1 MEDQINEKMHEPK
14 IKNVIDELKDYI
26 TNVDYSFNQ
35 IELQI
40 ILTQSLIKLQAM
52 HN

>member
-1 MEDQINEKMHEPK
+1 MHGSK
-14 IKNVIDELKDYI
+14 IKNVIEKLTNYI

>member
-1 MEDQINEKMHEPK
+1 MHGSE
-14 IKNVIDELKDYI
+14 IENVIEELKNYI
-26 TNVDYSFNQ
+26 TNVDYSFNS

-40 ILTQSLIKLQAM
+40 ILIQSLIKLQIM

>member
-1 MEDQINEKMHEPK
+1 MHGSE
-14 IKNVIDELKDYI
+14 IENVIEELKKNYI
-26 TNVDYSFNQ
+26 TNVDYSFNS

-40 ILTQSLIKLQAM
+40 ILNQSLIKLQAM

>member
-1 MEDQINEKMHEPK
+1 MYGSERE
-14 IKNVIDELKDYI
+14 NVIEELKNYI
-26 TNVDYSFNQ
+26 TNVDYSFNS
-35 IELQI
+35 IELLI

>member
-1 MEDQINEKMHEPK
+1 MYGSEIE
-14 IKNVIDELKDYI
+14 NVIEELENYI
-26 TNVDYSFNQ
+26 TNVDYSFNS

-40 ILTQSLIKLQAM
+40 ILTQSLIKLQIM

>member
-1 MEDQINEKMHEPK
+1 MHGSE
-14 IKNVIDELKDYI
+14 IENVIEELKNYI
-26 TNVDYSFNQ
+26 TNVDYSFNS

>member
-1 MEDQINEKMHEPK
+1 MHGSK
-14 IKNVIDELKDYI
+14 IKNVIEELKNHI

>member
-1 MEDQINEKMHEPK
+1 MHGSK
-14 IKNVIDELKDYI
+14 IKNAIEELKNYI

>member
-1 MEDQINEKMHEPK
+1 MHGSE
-14 IKNVIDELKDYI
+14 IENVIEELKIYI
-26 TNVDYSFNQ
+26 TNVGYSFNQ

>member
-1 MEDQINEKMHEPK
+1 MHESK
-14 IKNVIDELKDYI
+14 IKNVIEELKKYI

-40 ILTQSLIKLQAM
+40 ILTQSLIKLQVM

>member
-1 MEDQINEKMHEPK
+1 MHGSK
-14 IKNVIDELKDYI
+14 IKNVIEELKNYI

-35 IELQI
+35 VELHI